1 MNPKQ
6 LDKKIDKIAGLIE
19 TLDYDFFSNE
29 NEDSALRC
37 QTQTI
42 ILLEEF
48 QSIVER
54 DDAIKQLKKG

>member
-1 MNPKQ
+1 MNPRQ

>member
-1 MNPKQ
+1 VNPRQ

>member
-1 MNPKQ
+1 VNNPKQ
-6 LDKKIDKIAGLIE
+6 LDKRIDEIAGLVE

-29 NEDSALRC
+29 NEESALRC

-54 DDAIKQLKKG
+54 DYAVKKINN

>member
-6 LDKKIDKIAGLIE
+6 LDKKIDRIAGLIE
-19 TLDYDFFSNE
+19 ALDYDFFSSE
-29 NEDSALRC
+29 NEETALRC

-54 DDAIKQLKKG
+54 DDAIKQLRKV

>member
-1 MNPKQ
+1 VNPKQ

-29 NEDSALRC
+29 NEETALRC

-54 DDAIKQLKKG
+54 DDAIKQLKKV

>member
-29 NEDSALRC
+29 NEETALRC

-54 DDAIKQLKKG
+54 DDAIKQLKKV

>member
-1 MNPKQ
+1 MSPKQ

-29 NEDSALRC
+29 NEDTALRC
-37 QTQTI
+37 QTQII

-54 DDAIKQLKKG
+54 DDAIKQLKKV